1 MHEYALIQSLV
12 ERVEAEA
19 RARDASRVH
28 RLSVR
33 IGEQSGVDIEL
44 FRTAFMTF
52 RERSV
57 CADAELEIEAVPAI
71 WQCARCQ
78 RLIAAGEVLR
88 CPRCDRPARLASG
101 DDIMLERIEMEV
113 PDV

>member
-1 MHEYALIQSLV
+1 VHEYSIIASLV
-12 ERVEAEA
+12 DRVQREVDA
-19 RARDASRVH
+19 RPGAIVRK
-28 RLSVR
+28 LYVR
-33 IGEQSGVDIEL
+33 IGELAGVEL
-44 FRTAFMTF
+44 DLLRTAFMTF